1 MAEKMRAMSRE
12 CCAPRLVEPD
22 GARGP
27 TPSTAGASMPTCGIR
42 HCRPPT
48 PRVAS
53 AARRLQTARAAG
65 RIKSTLKQ
73 GVISAP
79 FFIAVR
85 QQSDD
90 KGAGGKPC
98 AASGPSFVAEC
109 LGKNTPEIELE
120 VSPEKANSLSM

>member
-12 CCAPRLVEPD
+12 CCAPRLVETD

-27 TPSTAGASMPTCGIR
+27 TPSTAGASMPTVGFVIAAR
-42 HCRPPT
+42 RRRASRRPP
-48 PRVAS
+48 
-53 AARRLQTARAAG
+53 RRLQTARAAG
-65 RIKSTLKQ
+65 LIKSTLKQ
-73 GVISAP
+73 DVISAP